1 MNLYL
6 PHEFAVVVEVHWD
19 VQVNL
24 LLLLG
29 FDVALHLA
37 VDVGHVEIDLILF
50 LDLNGID
57 HLAVVVVVDGHV
69 EVDLFVLFWLGD
81 SVRE

>member
-1 MNLYL
+1 LYL
-6 PHEFAVVVEVHWD
+6 PHKFAVVVEVHWD

-24 LLLLG
+24 LLLLS

-50 LDLNGID
+50 LDFDGIN

-69 EVDLFVLFWLGD
+69 EVNLLVLLWLGD
-81 SVRE
+81 RVCE

>member
-37 VDVGHVEIDLILF
+37 VDVWHVEIDLILF
-50 LDLNGID
+50 LDLDGID

-69 EVDLFVLFWLGD
+69 KVDLLVLFWLGD